1 MFILGVLYIALR
13 TYDILEFKIVVINGA
28 VENRITSARSNV
40 RVARVFAGMQSVMR
54 QVAKVVGVL
63 AGTCRF
69 FQV

>member
-28 VENRITSARSNV
+28 VENRITSVRSNV